1 MVSDDVE
8 SNSLIVVHFYY
19 SLLFLLF
26 FVMFSHASLAEWFL
40 FFAASTLE
48 CFLFALSFL
57 FMDATVAP
65 DKEVDSLIL
74 ELQLLSLSLYIP
86 SFAHL
91 SFVFAFFV
99 FYYCAQLLHLTK
111 MWND

>member
-1 MVSDDVE
+1 M
-8 SNSLIVVHFYY
+8 IFQCYFYY
-19 SLLFLLF
+19 SLSWFHVPHWLRGFFFFAASNFKPSGIPFSVVEYDFSVLFVLF

-74 ELQLLSLSLYIP
+74 ELQLLSLSL
-86 SFAHL
+86 
-91 SFVFAFFV
+91 
-99 FYYCAQLLHLTK
+99 
-111 MWND
+111 